1 MHLQEYTDCFANNVS
16 VPGKTVREKS
26 LIESEK
32 NINNKIKNCTGR
44 SGSEI
49 IKVTKPK
56 SAWGLISQG
65 KNQNQPKKPNKK
77 NPKIKPFSTHVLKI
91 CLSSN
96 PPPTPSL
103 RQTQISTSG
112 FPPEVILKKMSFY
125 QKFSTSLCIPYSEAL
140 PKSEPRNLSQTLCFP

>member
-1 MHLQEYTDCFANNVS
+1 MHLQEYTDCFANNIS

-65 KNQNQPKKPNKK
+65 KKQNQPKKPNKK
-77 NPKIKPFSTHVLKI
+77 TPKLNHFL
-91 CLSSN
+91 LMSSRSASL
-96 PPPTPSL
+96 PTPHPHPQPQTNTNQHFRVSTGGHFEENVFLSEVFYFSL
-103 RQTQISTSG
+103 YPLLRG
-112 FPPEVILKKMSFY
+112 P
-125 QKFSTSLCIPYSEAL
+125 A
-140 PKSEPRNLSQTLCFP
+140 